1 MTHVFTAIFRRLSK
15 KGIFKSV
22 ALVTKSK
29 RLSYIFINTDRTF
42 YCPCSMY
49 PYILFIKKLLFLK
62 FKKNHGD
69 SVKNFSTREKTKP
82 KCSLFSVYFK
92 TMYQIVDVLF
102 PVIFIEKIQ
111 NDQKYL
117 FKLEN
122 YLTSMH
128 ICVYLNYGDNQKT
141 ME

>member
-1 MTHVFTAIFRRLSK
+1 
-15 KGIFKSV
+15 
-22 ALVTKSK
+22 
-29 RLSYIFINTDRTF
+29 
-42 YCPCSMY
+42 
-49 PYILFIKKLLFLK
+49 
-62 FKKNHGD
+62 
-69 SVKNFSTREKTKP
+69 
-82 KCSLFSVYFK
+82 
-92 TMYQIVDVLF
+92 MYQNVDVLF

-128 ICVYLNYGDNQKT
+128 IRVYLNYGDNQKT